1 MAKHEDALRCMA
13 LGDERYVKDVLA
25 MQLSNVDASGL
36 DPKTHALVRLG
47 ALIALDAS
55 QSSFQW
61 NAATALA
68 SGATVDEIVGVLIA
82 VAQTVG
88 LARVSSAAPAV
99 ALRSGTTSTR
109 RWRPTTRVDGPSAW
123 NTGSRQR
130 SRNSPNEEE
139 TPSMV
144 TAPRDATS
152 CRSPTNREP
161 V

>member
-1 MAKHEDALRCMA
+1 MPIRAVSGCNESPTSEGTAAMAKHEDALRCMA

-25 MQLSNVDASGL
+25 MQLTNVDASGL

-61 NAATALA
+61 NASTALA

-88 LARVSSAAPAV
+88 LARVASAAPAV
-99 ALRSGTTSTR
+99 ALALGYDIDAALEAHNEGERIISAER
-109 RWRPTTRVDGPSAW
+109 R
-123 NTGSRQR
+123 
-130 SRNSPNEEE
+130 
-139 TPSMV
+139 
-144 TAPRDATS
+144 
-152 CRSPTNREP
+152 
-161 V
+161 

>member
-1 MAKHEDALRCMA
+1 MRAVSGWNERPTSEGTAAMAKHEDALRCMA

-25 MQLSNVDASGL
+25 MQLTNVDASGL

-88 LARVSSAAPAV
+88 LARVASAAPAV
-99 ALRSGTTSTR
+99 ALALGY
-109 RWRPTTRVDGPSAW
+109 DI
-123 NTGSRQR
+123 
-130 SRNSPNEEE
+130 
-139 TPSMV
+139 
-144 TAPRDATS
+144 DAALEAHDEGERTVHADH
-152 CRSPTNREP
+152 R
-161 V
+161 

>member
-1 MAKHEDALRCMA
+1 MPTRAVSGCNEAPTSEGTAAMAKHEDALRCMA
-13 LGDERYVKDVLA
+13 LGDERYIKDVLA
-25 MQLSNVDASGL
+25 MQLTNVDASGL

-88 LARVSSAAPAV
+88 LARVASAAPAV
-99 ALRSGTTSTR
+99 ALALGYDIDAALEAHDEGERVISGER
-109 RWRPTTRVDGPSAW
+109 R
-123 NTGSRQR
+123 
-130 SRNSPNEEE
+130 
-139 TPSMV
+139 
-144 TAPRDATS
+144 
-152 CRSPTNREP
+152 
-161 V
+161 

>member
-88 LARVSSAAPAV
+88 LARVASAAPAV
-99 ALRSGTTSTR
+99 ALALGYDIDAALEAHDEG
-109 RWRPTTRVDGPSAW
+109 W
-123 NTGSRQR
+123 
-130 SRNSPNEEE
+130 
-139 TPSMV
+139 
-144 TAPRDATS
+144 TAPRRGTPVTGNHLDGRREQRCWRTTTS
-152 CRSPTNREP
+152 AISCGRCSRSSSGSC
-161 V
+161 

>member
-13 LGDERYVKDVLA
+13 LGDERYVRDVLA

-47 ALIALDAS
+47 ALVALDAS
-55 QSSFQW
+55 QYSFQW

-88 LARVSSAAPAV
+88 LARVASAAPAV
-99 ALRSGTTSTR
+99 ALALGY
-109 RWRPTTRVDGPSAW
+109 DI
-123 NTGSRQR
+123 
-130 SRNSPNEEE
+130 
-139 TPSMV
+139 
-144 TAPRDATS
+144 DAALEAHDEGGRTVGAEH
-152 CRSPTNREP
+152 R
-161 V
+161 

>member
-1 MAKHEDALRCMA
+1 MAKHEDALRCLA
-13 LGDERYVKDVLA
+13 LGDERYIKDVLA
-25 MQLSNVDASGL
+25 MQLTNVDASGL

-88 LARVSSAAPAV
+88 LARVASAAPAV
-99 ALRSGTTSTR
+99 ALALGYDIDAALEAHDESERISSAER
-109 RWRPTTRVDGPSAW
+109 R
-123 NTGSRQR
+123 
-130 SRNSPNEEE
+130 
-139 TPSMV
+139 
-144 TAPRDATS
+144 
-152 CRSPTNREP
+152 
-161 V
+161 

>member
-1 MAKHEDALRCMA
+1 MRAISGCNEGPTSEGTAAMAKHEDALRCMA
-13 LGDERYVKDVLA
+13 LGDERYIKDVLA
-25 MQLSNVDASGL
+25 MQLTNVDASGL

-88 LARVSSAAPAV
+88 LARVASAAPAV
-99 ALRSGTTSTR
+99 ALALGYDIDAALEAHDEGERIISAER
-109 RWRPTTRVDGPSAW
+109 R
-123 NTGSRQR
+123 
-130 SRNSPNEEE
+130 
-139 TPSMV
+139 
-144 TAPRDATS
+144 
-152 CRSPTNREP
+152 
-161 V
+161 

>member
-68 SGATVDEIVGVLIA
+68 SGATVDEIVGVLIGMFIMVFA
-82 VAQTVG
+82 DI
-88 LARVSSAAPAV
+88 S
-99 ALRSGTTSTR
+99 R
-109 RWRPTTRVDGPSAW
+109 RKDFWGGGRAG
-123 NTGSRQR
+123 
-130 SRNSPNEEE
+130 
-139 TPSMV
+139 
-144 TAPRDATS
+144 
-152 CRSPTNREP
+152 
-161 V
+161 

>member
-99 ALRSGTTSTR
+99 ARARVRHRRGVGGPRRGWTARRHGTQVAGNDLETR
-109 RWRPTTRVDGPSAW
+109 PMRRRPHR
-123 NTGSRQR
+123 
-130 SRNSPNEEE
+130 
-139 TPSMV
+139 
-144 TAPRDATS
+144 
-152 CRSPTNREP
+152 
-161 V
+161 